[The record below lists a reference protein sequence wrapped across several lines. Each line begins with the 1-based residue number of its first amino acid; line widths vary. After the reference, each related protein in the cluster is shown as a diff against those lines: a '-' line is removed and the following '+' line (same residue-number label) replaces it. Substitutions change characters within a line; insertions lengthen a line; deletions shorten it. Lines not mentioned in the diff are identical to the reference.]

1 MSIITRLTKSQ
12 RLRSELAHLRARY
25 DCGAVAPEIY
35 GVIRGLESE
44 LAWLEHRAR
53 YETSEPRHDGG
64 GRA

>member
-35 GVIRGLESE
+35 GVIRGLESG
-44 LAWLEHRAR
+44 ASVARA
-53 YETSEPRHDGG
+53 S
-64 GRA
+64 RAL